1 MFPKNGELAMRD
13 PALAALMGALP
24 GGDFGSDP
32 LERAEADFGAQFG
45 RHHYGNELS
54 PFDVSRNMGADFGL
68 VPWLAN
74 GAGAAAPAGQLAG
87 ALPGV
92 VGVAGAVP
100 AAVIAQSHPAL
111 VQAWA
116 QQNQQAV
123 ETDGRSR
130 LLNPNRNSQ
139 IKVERYSFSMST
151 VLALNTP
158 SAFSITLQPN
168 VTIRPQRLIANAPT
182 PNFVL
187 LSSLQ
192 ISNVN
197 VFVGTQEDAFTYS
210 AGAQG
215 VMLDLPT
222 LEPAYRA
229 TAAGNYTGIVPPG
242 FSVPFN
248 YTFVMTLQGPAAM
261 AGASGM

>member
-1 MFPKNGELAMRD
+1 MFPKSGELAMRD

-32 LERAEADFGAQFG
+32 LENSQADFGAQFG
-45 RHHYGNELS
+45 IS
-54 PFDVSRNMGADFGL
+54 PYDVHANMGADFGL
-68 VPWLAN
+68 A
-74 GAGAAAPAGQLAG
+74 
-87 ALPGV
+87 PGV
-92 VGVAGAVP
+92 AAWNPGSSPTP
-100 AAVIAQSHPAL
+100 AAVALMAPGVNPSVLANSHPAL

-116 QQNQQAV
+116 QQQAQTQQ
-123 ETDGRSR
+123 TDGRSR
-130 LLNPNRNSQ
+130 LLDPNRGSHV
-139 IKVERYSFSMST
+139 KVERYSFSMST

-192 ISNVN
+192 IANVN

-210 AGAQG
+210 AGAMG

-222 LEPAYRA
+222 LDPAYRA

-242 FSVPFN
+242 FSVPFS

-261 AGASGM
+261 AGASGL